1 MSMQLISEK
10 LLEQEIKRIEEEGVN
25 EQNELLYFLCRKELA
40 VIEKLKINKIDMRG
54 EIEET
59 KERIERQALYFM
71 DAGEFEAM
79 EEKARK
85 YDLICKITEN
95 KAE

>member
-10 LLEQEIKRIEEEGVN
+10 LLEREIRRLEEAGRPEDEEIV
-25 EQNELLYFLCRKELA
+25 YHLCKKELA
-40 VIEKLKINKIDMRG
+40 VIKRLKINKIDMCG

-59 KERIERQALYFM
+59 EECIEKQALYFM
-71 DAGEFEAM
+71 DIGEFEEM

-85 YDLICKITEN
+85 YDEICKLIN
-95 KAE
+95 N